1 MTIYPVITSRK
12 IEDQL
17 LKLHYEIEELEDE
30 LRSAQA
36 SERGLEIGQPNHV
49 ANLQSNLQQKK
60 FEKFELKLSISS
72 GLAAALALANGRAR
86 AHTICAERLINLA
99 HECEDLFEARGIRVK
114 NRPGG
119 IVHFRPG
126 GKRSPHS
133 QIGRSITTYVVMRR
147 VSDGWRLVHAERDFC
162 YVNQRE
168 FREFTVQ
175 PAAHKDIIRHATRG
189 FRG

>member
-1 MTIYPVITSRK
+1 MTIYPIITSRK

-36 SERGLEIGQPNHV
+36 SERGLENGQPGDV

-60 FEKFELKLSISS
+60 FEKFELKLSINA
-72 GLAAALALANGRAR
+72 GLAAALALANGKAQ
-86 AHTICAERLINLA
+86 AHTIGADRLISLA

-114 NRPGG
+114 NRPGA
-119 IVHFRPG
+119 IVHYRPG

-147 VSDGWRLVHAERDFC
+147 VFDGWRLVHAERDFC
-162 YVNQRE
+162 YVNRRE
-168 FREFTVQ
+168 FREITVQ
-175 PAAHKDIIRHATRG
+175 PAAHKDIVRHATRG